1 MAHTPRIATSGAFK
15 IGVKLSMPMA
25 PRFVTVKVPPDK
37 SSGSIAP
44 SIQLLA
50 SRLASVE
57 SSRSE
62 RVFAFFMIGTIN
74 PRGVSTANPR

>member
-1 MAHTPRIATSGAFK
+1 MN
-15 IGVKLSMPMA
+15 
-25 PRFVTVKVPPDK
+25 VPPDK
-37 SSGSIAP
+37 SSGSITP

-50 SRLASVE
+50 SRLASAE

-62 RVFAFFMIGTIN
+62 RVFAFFMTGTIN